1 MGVTNNTSGG
11 GRQPAVAHRARKGRY
26 PCGVCGSVEKMT
38 KSQVPPQCS
47 GNTDAVT
54 RSMWMAHNS
63 RVELGRP
70 DQGGVWFR
78 GLCRKC
84 NTAAGQF
91 DTAYAHLADIL
102 RPLRLASLNQSS
114 PQDQATPHDPIRPG
128 AVARSI
134 MLGMCATTPIIRFN
148 WPQVRQLLSSKR
160 VQLPDQYRLYL
171 AAAQGRSAWV
181 SGTIAGH
188 YSNAN
193 TTMNSPAVMM
203 SMSAVFFPPTRGNS
217 WPPMVVNPNG
227 GPTSVPGANTHP
239 TARLIFTNSSIE
251 SDSTATHA
259 TSRTATRIGSTTSNP
274 TCHRSSNH
282 STSPGATPTSPRRD
296 DASCNDDWFQQTKC
310 SRHYAGNGYDL

>member
-1 MGVTNNTSGG
+1 
-11 GRQPAVAHRARKGRY
+11 
-26 PCGVCGSVEKMT
+26 
-38 KSQVPPQCS
+38 
-47 GNTDAVT
+47 
-54 RSMWMAHNS
+54 MAHNS

-102 RPLRLASLNQSS
+102 RPLWLASLNQSS

-203 SMSAVFFPPTRGNS
+203 SMSAVFFPPLAWQLVATDGCQPERWADVSS
-217 WPPMVVNPNG
+217 WCEYPPDREIDLHELVDRVRFDCHPRHKPNG
-227 GPTSVPGANTHP
+227 D
-239 TARLIFTNSSIE
+239 TNWIDHIQSDVSSIIE
-251 SDSTATHA
+251 SFDIT
-259 TSRTATRIGSTTSNP
+259 GSDPYITEARRRLMQRRLVP
-274 TCHRSSNH
+274 TDEVFE
-282 STSPGATPTSPRRD
+282 ALRR
-296 DASCNDDWFQQTKC
+296 
-310 SRHYAGNGYDL
+310 NGYDLEDV